1 MPASPD
7 AHPPVGSP
15 ARADGSPTARLV
27 YVTAPSLAE
36 AESLARLAVTQRLA
50 ACANI
55 LPGMRSLYWWQG
67 RLEQADEVVL
77 LLKTTADKA
86 DELVQALASAHS
98 YECPCVVLLPI
109 EGGHRGFL
117 DWIAAETAEPAKTG
131 ETDETGS
138 RG

>member
-1 MPASPD
+1 ME
-7 AHPPVGSP
+7 
-15 ARADGSPTARLV
+15 R
-27 YVTAPSLAE
+27 
-36 AESLARLAVTQRLA
+36 RLA

-67 RLEQADEVVL
+67 NLEQADEVVL
-77 LLKTTADKA
+77 LLKTTQGLAE
-86 DELVQALASAHS
+86 ELVQTLASAHS
-98 YECPCVVLLPI
+98 YECPCVVVLPI

-131 ETDETGS
+131 TADKTGP